1 MHLITIGIFFQD
13 YFYKS
18 LVSYDGIGN
27 SLVHEIGHMIDV
39 KQREYAEITN
49 EVLEEYAVQ
58 IIYKK
63 NLNRKY
69 YEDVYKHIAPDNI
82 DNLSRY
88 CYDKSICRGFFLN
101 VGGYF
106 FSCDI
111 WWDIESFYPGYWG
124 N

>member
-58 IIYKK
+58 IIYKN

-69 YEDVYKHIAPDNI
+69 YEDAYSP
-82 DNLSRY
+82 
-88 CYDKSICRGFFLN
+88 
-101 VGGYF
+101 
-106 FSCDI
+106 
-111 WWDIESFYPGYWG
+111 
-124 N
+124 